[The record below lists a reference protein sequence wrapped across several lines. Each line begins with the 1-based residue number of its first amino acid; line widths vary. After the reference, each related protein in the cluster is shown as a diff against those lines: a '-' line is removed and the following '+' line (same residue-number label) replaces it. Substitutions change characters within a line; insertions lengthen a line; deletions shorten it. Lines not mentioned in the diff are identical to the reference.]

1 MKKNRA
7 FLKKLFIT
15 LFIFT
20 LVFGITLISLNTFAA
35 TEETAQATTTVEK
48 LVDWLKSVNM
58 ADFKAWIIGLC
69 SYLGLSLG
77 TFLFIGIKL
86 IMAKTQ
92 SVKQEKFYQELTAK
106 MDEEHKKQ
114 MSELVDS
121 FNKKLA
127 ESDQAMKDY
136 IKSQNSE
143 KRQQIKSD
151 VDRVKQALGE
161 IDVTLDE

>member
-1 MKKNRA
+1 MKKNSL
-7 FLKKLFIT
+7 LKKLFIT
-15 LFIFT
+15 LFVFT

-35 TEETAQATTTVEK
+35 TEETAQATSTVEK

-69 SYLGLSLG
+69 SYLGVSLG

>member
-1 MKKNRA
+1 MKKNSL
-7 FLKKLFIT
+7 LKKLFIT
-15 LFIFT
+15 LFVFT

-48 LVDWLKSVNM
+48 AIDWLKTVSL
-58 ADFKAWIIGLC
+58 ADLKGWAIGLI
-69 SYLGLSLG
+69 SYLGFNTSMFVLLA
-77 TFLFIGIKL
+77 IKL
-86 IMAKTQ
+86 ILAKTKE
-92 SVKQEKFYQELTAK
+92 VKQEKFYQELTAK

-114 MSELVDS
+114 MSKLVDS

-161 IDVTLDE
+161 IDVKLDE

>member
-1 MKKNRA
+1 MKKNSL
-7 FLKKLFIT
+7 LKKLFIT
-15 LFIFT
+15 LFVFT

-35 TEETAQATTTVEK
+35 TEETAEATSTVEK
-48 LVDWLKSVNM
+48 LVDWLKTVNM

-69 SYLGLSLG
+69 SYFGLSLG

-86 IMAKTQ
+86 VMAKSQ

-114 MSELVDS
+114 MNELVDS

>member
-1 MKKNRA
+1 
-7 FLKKLFIT
+7 
-15 LFIFT
+15 
-20 LVFGITLISLNTFAA
+20 
-35 TEETAQATTTVEK
+35 
-48 LVDWLKSVNM
+48 
-58 ADFKAWIIGLC
+58 
-69 SYLGLSLG
+69 
-77 TFLFIGIKL
+77 
-86 IMAKTQ
+86 
-92 SVKQEKFYQELTAK
+92 
-106 MDEEHKKQ
+106 